1 MTTFIPAQKRGYGSH
16 GAAMRRIACRFPRFS
31 FTRGYV
37 RFKLPTDP
45 VYRAVEL
52 LLQDTRQPLLDIG
65 CGMGLLGLYL
75 CERGGDIVYLGVDRD
90 ARKLRA
96 GRAASAQLLA
106 GSMSFQETDANALP
120 AHRGDVAILDVLH
133 YMDLSRQ
140 ADLLSDAAQRVSDEG
155 VLLIR
160 TCLRDDSWR
169 YRLTVIEEWLLHASG
184 WMHASGT
191 RNIPTREQ
199 IAAPLRAAGFDVE
212 LRPLWGRTPF
222 NSWLCVARR
231 AA

>member
-1 MTTFIPAQKRGYGSH
+1 MSTFIPARKPGYRSH
-16 GAAMRRIACRFPRFS
+16 NAAMGRIARRFPRFS
-31 FTRGYV
+31 FARGYV

-45 VYRAVEL
+45 VYRAVER
-52 LLQDTRQPLLDIG
+52 LLQGTDQPLLDIG

-75 CERGGDIVYLGVDRD
+75 CERGGNVVYLGVDRD

-96 GRAASAQLLA
+96 GRAASAHLA
-106 GSMSFQETDANALP
+106 GLLNFQESDANALP

-133 YMDLSRQ
+133 YMPPEHQ
-140 ADLLSDAAQRVSDEG
+140 ANLLNDAAERVSDEG

-160 TCLRDDSWR
+160 TCIRDDSWR

-191 RNIPTREQ
+191 RHIPTREQ

>member
-1 MTTFIPAQKRGYGSH
+1 MTTFIPAQKRGYRSH
-16 GAAMRRIACRFPRFS
+16 GAAMRRIAGRFPRFS

-45 VYRAVEL
+45 VYRAVER
-52 LLQDTRQPLLDIG
+52 LLQGTDQPLLDIG

-75 CERGGDIVYLGVDRD
+75 CERGGNIVYVGVDRD

-96 GRAASAQLLA
+96 GRAASVQLA
-106 GSMSFQETDANALP
+106 GSMSFQESDANALP

-133 YMDLSRQ
+133 YMAPEHQ
-140 ADLLSDAAQRVSDEG
+140 ASLLSDAAERVSDEG

-160 TCLRDDSWR
+160 TCIRDDSWR

-184 WMHASGT
+184 WMHANGT
-191 RNIPTREQ
+191 RNIPTREE